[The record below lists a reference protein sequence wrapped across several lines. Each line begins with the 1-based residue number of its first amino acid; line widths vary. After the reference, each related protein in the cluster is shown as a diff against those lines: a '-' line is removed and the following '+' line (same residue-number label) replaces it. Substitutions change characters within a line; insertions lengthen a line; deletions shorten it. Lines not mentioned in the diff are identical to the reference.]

1 MLSCVIHGAHD
12 LRLEN
17 KDVPEPRSNEVLVRL
32 GAGGICGSDLHYYH
46 DGGVADF
53 RIRQPMTLGHEVAGE
68 VVQCGPDVSLVK
80 PGDRVAVNP
89 ARYCGV
95 CQQCRSGRGQLCTD
109 VRFFGSAA
117 RFPHVQGGFA
127 EFFVAAESQCVR
139 LNADIPFPEVACAE
153 PLAVVLHAI
162 NQAGSLNAK
171 RVLIT
176 GAGPIG
182 LLAGV
187 AARFA
192 GALEITI
199 TDRFASPLKLA
210 LELDLDYALNVAEN
224 PDALKEAVRERGE
237 FDVALEASGAVPAM
251 LNCLESLGPGGR
263 MVQVGMLSAAQLP
276 LGRILAKEL
285 ELVGTFRFYREYTQ
299 AVLLL
304 ERGRINVQPLI
315 THRLPLK
322 SALDAFQVASD
333 RSQAIKVSLVG
344 AE

>member
-17 KDVPEPRSNEVLVRL
+17 RDIPEPGSNEVLVRL
-32 GAGGICGSDLHYYH
+32 GAGGICGSDLHYFH
-46 DGGVADF
+46 EGGVADF
-53 RIRQPMTLGHEVAGE
+53 RIRQPMILGHEVAGE
-68 VVQCGPDVSLVK
+68 IVRCGPEVSSIK

-95 CQQCRSGRGQLCTD
+95 CHQCRSGRGNLCTD
-109 VRFFGSAA
+109 VRFFGSAS

-127 EFFVAAESQCVR
+127 EFFVAAEAQCVR
-139 LNADIPFPEVACAE
+139 LTTEISFPEVACAE

-162 NQAGSLNAK
+162 NQAGNLNSK
-171 RVLIT
+171 RVLVT

-182 LLAGV
+182 LLTGMV
-187 AARFA
+187 ARFA

-199 TDRFASPLKLA
+199 TDRFATPLKLA
-210 LELDLDYALNVAEN
+210 LELDMDYALNVAEN
-224 PDALKEAVRERGE
+224 PDALKEATKERGE
-237 FDVALEASGAVPAM
+237 FDIALEASGAVPAM

-263 MVQVGMLSAAQLP
+263 MVQVGMLSSAQLP
-276 LGRILAKEL
+276 FGRIISKEI
-285 ELVGTFRFYREYTQ
+285 ELVGTFRFYQEYSH
-299 AVLLL
+299 AVRLL

-322 SALDAFQVASD
+322 SALEAFKLASD
-333 RSQAIKVSLVG
+333 KSQSVKVSLVP
-344 AE
+344 